1 MARPKAII
9 PTVEEIQERNRL
21 RAEKTPAKGT
31 NQPISIPIPE
41 PFTGEPLDTT
51 PGMNQ
56 VTRISEPPPEI
67 VTPNQTLSN
76 VVAEKRLSVTD
87 ILKQHD
93 INPVE
98 ELLAMYNE
106 RVEDPDSQ
114 DYGRFVMTRAERV
127 SLMKEILRYQ
137 HPTLKAVEHKGDPES
152 NRITVVL
159 MMPDGSRSEQ
169 TTAQR
174 GKVIDVP

>member
-9 PTVEEIQERNRL
+9 PTVEELQERNRL
-21 RAEKTPAKGT
+21 RAQKTPAAGT
-31 NQPISIPIPE
+31 NQPITIKVPE
-41 PFTGEPLDTT
+41 PFTGEPT

-56 VTRISEPPPEI
+56 TVRINSPPAEI
-67 VTPNQTLSN
+67 VTPNKTLSP
-76 VVAEKRLSVTD
+76 VVSEKRLSVTD
-87 ILKQHD
+87 ILKQHE

-98 ELLAMYNE
+98 ELLTMYNE

-114 DYGRFVMTRAERV
+114 DYGKFVMTRAERV

-159 MMPDGSRSEQ
+159 MMPDGSKSEP
-169 TTAQR
+169 TSAQK
-174 GKVIDVP
+174 GVTIDVP

>member
-9 PTVEEIQERNRL
+9 PTIEEIQERNRL
-21 RAEKTPAKGT
+21 REQKTPAKGT
-31 NQPISIPIPE
+31 NQPVTIEVPD
-41 PFTGEPLDTT
+41 PFVGEPT

-56 VTRISEPPPEI
+56 VTRISEPPPQI
-67 VTPNQTLSN
+67 VTPSQTLSP
-76 VVAEKRLSVTD
+76 VTSEKRLSVAD

-98 ELLAMYNE
+98 ELLTMYNE
-106 RVEDPDSQ
+106 RVEDPNSPDH
-114 DYGRFVMTRAERV
+114 GKFVMTRAERV

-152 NRITVVL
+152 NKITVVL
-159 MMPDGSRSEQ
+159 MMPDGTRSES
-169 TTAQR
+169 TAAQR

>member
-9 PTVEEIQERNRL
+9 PTVEELQERNRL
-21 RAEKTPAKGT
+21 RAQKIPAAGT
-31 NQPISIPIPE
+31 NQPITIEVPE
-41 PFTGEPLDTT
+41 PFTGEPT

-56 VTRISEPPPEI
+56 VTRISDPPPQ
-67 VTPNQTLSN
+67 VVSPNQTLSP
-76 VVAEKRLSVTD
+76 VTSEKKLSVTD

-106 RVEDPDSQ
+106 RVEDPDSP

-152 NRITVVL
+152 NKITVVL
-159 MMPDGSRSEQ
+159 MMPDGSRSES
-169 TTAQR
+169 TAAQR
-174 GKVIDVP
+174 GTLIDVP